1 MRSRSFLLAQ
11 LESGSAWPGKQGVGW
26 SHGKHSEY
34 VQGGVWERTEGTE
47 KRWKDGKVYVMGLDV
62 VSSSLKCLK
71 CIIIIIIVTIIITI
85 IL

>member
-1 MRSRSFLLAQ
+1 M
-11 LESGSAWPGKQGVGW
+11 GSTLSMFKVVFGKGQR
-26 SHGKHSEY
+26 EL
-34 VQGGVWERTEGTE
+34 R
-47 KRWKDGKVYVMGLDV
+47 KDGKVYVMGLDV